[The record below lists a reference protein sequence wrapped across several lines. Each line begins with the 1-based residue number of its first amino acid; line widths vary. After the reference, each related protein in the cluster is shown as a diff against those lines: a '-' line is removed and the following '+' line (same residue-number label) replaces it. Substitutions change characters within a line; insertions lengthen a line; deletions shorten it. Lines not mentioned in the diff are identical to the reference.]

1 MIKWFSKVLLVVLL
15 ASCGSA
21 NGKRYQV
28 DNLEIYYS
36 DKVPFEY
43 VIGLGEFF
51 QKNHLIHAT
60 KKHSIKLGSTSNEF
74 VLFMIL
80 NDSLEQVPEDL
91 LKEIEY
97 LEDAIATKVFKNLNF
112 AIVITDAYFN
122 PILKPKN

>member
-1 MIKWFSKVLLVVLL
+1 MVKWFFRALIFVLL

-51 QKNHLIHAT
+51 KKNHLIHTT
-60 KKHSIKLGSTSNEF
+60 KKHSVKLSSTPNEF
-74 VLFMIL
+74 VLYMIL
-80 NDSLEQVPEDL
+80 NDNLEQVPADL